1 MTMPAV
7 PGAGFVMVEA
17 EFIFGGF
24 ETFFD
29 PPTCSFHADQRID
42 WRAVR
47 RLGGEIGAFAIGDAA
62 PDQQSPRPQT
72 RRGSIEFFGI
82 KIR

>member
-1 MTMPAV
+1 MAMPAV

-17 EFIFGGF
+17 EFVFGGF

-29 PPTCSFHADQRID
+29 PPTCSFQADQGIN

-47 RLGGEIGAFAIGDAA
+47 GPSGEIGAFTIGDAA
-62 PDQQSPRPQT
+62 PDQ
-72 RRGSIEFFGI
+72 
-82 KIR
+82 

>member
-17 EFIFGGF
+17 EFVLGGL

-29 PPTCSFHADQRID
+29 PPTGSLHANQRAD
-42 WRAVR
+42 
-47 RLGGEIGAFAIGDAA
+47 
-62 PDQQSPRPQT
+62 
-72 RRGSIEFFGI
+72 
-82 KIR
+82 